1 MFVCYVCVMFV
12 CHARVSCS
20 CHVRVLCSC
29 HVRVLYSCVMFACYV
44 RVLYSCVTFVCY
56 VRVMFVSCSC
66 CLRVMFV
73 CHASVL
79 CSCVMC
85 VCSVLV
91 LYWCYTRTCVMF
103 VCYSRAP
110 CSCVHPFA
118 DGLFSVSECVKPSFP
133 QDIVT
138 FLAQEFPDPDG
149 IRRLVE
155 NVKGLTLSVTPQEI
169 NKLSADIQQALSV
182 LTGIDE
188 ILESTAQNL
197 TEAMDLR
204 ERAEQARYPNMFC
217 PLNMLVKLNHLG
229 T

>member
-1 MFVCYVCVMFV
+1 MFVSCSCVMLVCHVRVMFVCYVRVMFV
-12 CHARVSCS
+12 CYI
-20 CHVRVLCSC
+20 RVLCL
-29 HVRVLYSCVMFACYV
+29 HVM
-44 RVLYSCVTFVCY
+44 FVCY
-56 VRVMFVSCSC
+56 TRVLRSCVMFVSCSC

-85 VCSVLV
+85 VCSVRV

-155 NVKGLTLSVTPQEI
+155 NVKGLTLSVTPEEI

>member
-1 MFVCYVCVMFV
+1 MFVSCSCVMLVCHVRVMFVCYVRVMFV
-12 CHARVSCS
+12 
-20 CHVRVLCSC
+20 
-29 HVRVLYSCVMFACYV
+29 CYV
-44 RVLYSCVTFVCY
+44 RVLCLYVMFVCY
-56 VRVMFVSCSC
+56 TRVLRSCVMFVSCSC

-85 VCSVLV
+85 VCSVRV

-155 NVKGLTLSVTPQEI
+155 NVKGLTLSVTPEEI